1 MHKLVVGTILL
12 LASGLAPAA
21 SWETSAFR
29 TASGD
34 LVRVG
39 MTRAEV
45 VKGAGQPLDK
55 TVLSHGL
62 AIDGQT
68 GLTREAWTYR
78 TGDGTYTLT
87 FTGNR
92 LEKIE
97 VTPSR

>member
-1 MHKLVVGTILL
+1 MLVVGT
-12 LASGLAPAA
+12 AAMAA
-21 SWETSAFR
+21 SWETSSFR

-45 VKGAGQPLDK
+45 IKSAGQPLEK
-55 TVLSHGL
+55 SILSQGL
-62 AIDGQT
+62 AIDGQA
-68 GLTREAWTYR
+68 GVTREAWTYR

-87 FTGNR
+87 FVGTR
-92 LEKIE
+92 LEKVE